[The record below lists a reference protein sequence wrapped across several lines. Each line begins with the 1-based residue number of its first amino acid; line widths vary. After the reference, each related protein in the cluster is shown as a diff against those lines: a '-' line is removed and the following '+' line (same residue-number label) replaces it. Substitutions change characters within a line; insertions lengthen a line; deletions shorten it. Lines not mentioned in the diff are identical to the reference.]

1 MKGRRDM
8 TERRF
13 WGIIIMTLATLIGAY
28 VGVWQLFIQPIME
41 LIRTYNKLEFYMVVY
56 DMTRI
61 LIFFPMVML
70 LAYALF
76 KIGQM
81 IFLDE

>member
-1 MKGRRDM
+1 M